1 MRTVSFFLPSI
12 SLGSRKTPNNF
23 ENLTETVRYSLPG
36 MDRPN
41 LGCRVLVQRN
51 LSKILPAALR
61 DMVDWTADTR
71 IKVCL
76 RYVSMQSFDSCQT
89 LKQID

>member
-1 MRTVSFFLPSI
+1 MSTRTRFEKEAKGNSEMAY
-12 SLGSRKTPNNF
+12 F

-76 RYVSMQSFDSCQT
+76 QYASMQSFDSCQT